1 MVETTGSPVRVT
13 DETLAAYGPFNRKRG
28 KTLILTDRRVRMR
41 TSSENSGSRLGDV
54 AFGLLCVVAVAAIL
68 LGQVVSLIAFD
79 ATGVDRFVPGVVIYA
94 VAPAALMTALPATVA
109 VRRYGRQRAA
119 VITAGVFTAAITASF
134 LTRGFFLIG

>member
-1 MVETTGSPVRVT
+1 MSTT
-13 DETLAAYGPFNRKRG
+13 
-28 KTLILTDRRVRMR
+28 
-41 TSSENSGSRLGDV
+41 SENAGSGLRDV

-79 ATGVDRFVPGVVIYA
+79 TTGLDRFVPSVVIYA
-94 VAPAALMTALPATVA
+94 VAPAALITALPAIVA

-119 VITAGVFTAAITASF
+119 VITAGVFTAAIIASF

>member
-1 MVETTGSPVRVT
+1 M
-13 DETLAAYGPFNRKRG
+13 
-28 KTLILTDRRVRMR
+28 
-41 TSSENSGSRLGDV
+41 